1 MATDVPTDPD
11 DYALYM
17 FYGPNWRDYKEED
30 MRSRSARDFAQG
42 FRHDMDSSGFSA
54 QNYINEVLGIYESVK
69 NKYFQMTEI
78 YNNGEVPAE
87 FEEEFQRNIKE
98 IQDMMFDYQH
108 KINQF
113 EFENNPQAISA
124 DMSAPNNYQDPNK
137 APYSDPYTNPR
148 NYAQRLYTDPND
160 MYTDDFMDFDKDGV
174 DDRYQLG
181 PGQPRE
187 DVGSRYQKPGYSYP
201 LPVPEANTQPIGNDG
216 SPYKPPKSVQ
226 AGRTAAQQT
235 NLAYEMMKLNKA
247 AESQAAPPQ
256 GRDEAYT
263 APAAPSP
270 SIPTSASQTF
280 TAPAPAPDKM
290 RGGETPDFGVN
301 NTPTKPTMSD
311 QFIPRYERDSSA
323 FEPSVKKT
331 VSKSTKVKAR

>member
-78 YNNGEVPAE
+78 YNSGEVPAE

-124 DMSAPNNYQDPNK
+124 DMSAPNNYQDPNNFYTP
-137 APYSDPYTNPR
+137 APPPVNTQYGT
-148 NYAQRLYTDPND
+148 RLYTNPND
-160 MYTDDFMDFDKDGV
+160 MYTMDFIDSDRDGV
-174 DDRYQLG
+174 DDREQKG
-181 PGQPRE
+181 PGQPGE
-187 DVGSRYQKPGYSYP
+187 GIGKYYK
-201 LPVPEANTQPIGNDG
+201 PEANTQPIGNDG